1 MRVRRY
7 SEPYHPPV
15 ITPGQIRAAR
25 ALIGWQQKDLA
36 VQAGISEMTIKN
48 IEQGRTDPRS
58 SSLTAIQKALDEGGW
73 CSCSR
78 ATCAAAALGS
88 GLKAPTEASK
98 IIGWTSLPDR
108 QMISVQDF
116 VPVAKLI

>member
-25 ALIGWQQKDLA
+25 ALVGWQQKDLA
-36 VQAGISEMTIKN
+36 VRAGISEMTIKN

-58 SSLTAIQKALDEGGW
+58 SSLTAIQKALDDAGVVFLQPGDMRGGGAGV
-73 CSCSR
+73 R
-78 ATCAAAALGS
+78 
-88 GLKAPTEASK
+88 LKSA
-98 IIGWTSLPDR
+98 D
-108 QMISVQDF
+108 
-116 VPVAKLI
+116 

>member
-7 SEPYHPPV
+7 SEPYHPPA

-58 SSLTAIQKALDEGGW
+58 SSLTAIQKALDDGGW
-73 CSCSR
+73 CFCSR
-78 ATCAAAALGS
+78 ATSAAAALES
-88 GLKAPTEASK
+88 GLKAPTECRKSSGGRVCQIA
-98 IIGWTSLPDR
+98 R
-108 QMISVQDF
+108 
-116 VPVAKLI
+116 